1 MSKEATVGELIQI
14 NEDGPAN
21 FVTAVLASAVAAKLC
36 PWWWAMLPAA
46 MSTGFFVALVLN
58 TVVNPESS

>member
-1 MSKEATVGELIQI
+1 MTVTRAT
-14 NEDGPAN
+14 N